1 MTAAAAPLPARAVAP
16 PSPAAPAARA
26 GGPDEAQLLDRWV
39 AIQAL
44 NLDRHARSLR
54 PFRKDEFGSGPAAP
68 SEAHVDAANRFV
80 ERFRRDLVE
89 RTRWV
94 EAAAAAARRE
104 PSTARLRVL
113 LERKEAVAN
122 RVLYVE
128 GLWDFFFDL
137 FVQRLSGFGERLRA
151 VDRIGANCYEDLYV
165 GMGTAKPTPAL
176 LPFSYASS
184 GFSPATFRRGVP
196 IARLRKHP
204 NPFPLVMLP
213 QHRLENVWAM
223 SSVLHEI
230 SHNVQADLGL
240 WDVIPERIFARLTGE
255 AKLAEPVARVWARW
269 HKETT
274 ADVLA
279 LLFGGPAA
287 VESLMD
293 VVGRAPASTFA
304 FSPLSVHP
312 TPYLRVPLNLVL
324 LERLGFTK
332 LAGDLRR
339 VWARLYPAVPPGSFP
354 PAMLRSFET
363 AARLTIDT
371 IAFQPYPQLGGKAL
385 AQILQFGPAQQ
396 AMIAE
401 TARRLG
407 AGEDPGTVPPRF
419 LIGAARHAID
429 RRLAT
434 PQAIT
439 DTFYRT
445 LGRR

>member
-1 MTAAAAPLPARAVAP
+1 MTAIVAARALAP
-16 PSPAAPAARA
+16 PAPAAPAARA
-26 GGPDEAQLLDRWV
+26 GGAGDARLLDRWV

-54 PFRKDEFGSGPAAP
+54 PFRKDEFGTGPQAP
-68 SEAHVDAANRFV
+68 SEAHVGAANRFV
-80 ERFRRDLVE
+80 DRFKRDLVE

-104 PSTARLRVL
+104 PTSARLRVL

-137 FVQRLSGFGERLRA
+137 FVQRLSAFGERLRA

-176 LPFSYASS
+176 LPFSYAAS

-196 IARLRKHP
+196 IARLRKNP

-223 SSVLHEI
+223 SSVLHEV
-230 SHNVQADLGL
+230 SHNLQADLGL
-240 WDVIPERIFARLTGE
+240 WNAIPERIFARLTGE
-255 AKLAEPVARVWARW
+255 AKLPEPVARVWARW

-287 VESLMD
+287 IESLMD
-293 VVGRAPASTFA
+293 VVGRSPASTYA

-324 LERLGFTK
+324 LERLGFAK
-332 LAGDLRR
+332 LAGDLNK
-339 VWARLYPAVPPGSFP
+339 VWERLYPSVPPSGIP
-354 PAMLRSFET
+354 PAMTSSFPT
-363 AARLTIDT
+363 AARLAIDT
-371 IAFQPYPQLGGKAL
+371 IAFQPYPQLGGKSL
-385 AQILQFGPAQQ
+385 AQILVFGPPQQ
-396 AMIAE
+396 ATIAE
-401 TARRLG
+401 TARRLA
-407 AGEDPGTVPPRF
+407 AGEDAGTVPPRF

-434 PQAIT
+434 PQTIT